1 MTVYTVEKVKSI
13 IKNYHHNITILKEYR
28 RTMKSVGV
36 AQSGIESVMPKAQGG
51 TSDPT
56 GNEAVRLAGDSSY
69 FAELATDIKYLQ
81 DRLDRVPKKY
91 ERTLDLTLSGHSVI
105 DIANLTHRSVR
116 AIYRELN
123 CIAEC
128 IVSQT

>member
-1 MTVYTVEKVKSI
+1 MYTVNKVLDI

-56 GNEAVRLAGDSSY
+56 GNEAVRLAGDTSY

-81 DRLDRVPKKY
+81 DRLDRVPKEY
-91 ERTLDLTLSGHSVI
+91 EAILDLRLTGHTVRE
-105 DIANLTHRSVR
+105 IAFLQHRSYSF
-116 AIYRELN
+116 INKSLN
-123 CIAEC
+123 HIAEC
-128 IVSQT
+128 IVNQT

>member
-1 MTVYTVEKVKSI
+1 MYTVNKVLDI

-56 GNEAVRLAGDSSY
+56 GNEAVRLAGDASY

-81 DRLDRVPKKY
+81 DRLDRVPKEY
-91 ERTLDLTLSGHSVI
+91 EAILDLRLTGHTVRE
-105 DIANLTHRSVR
+105 IAFLQHRSYSH
-116 AIYRELN
+116 INKSLKH
-123 CIAEC
+123 IAEC
-128 IVSQT
+128 IVNQT

>member
-1 MTVYTVEKVKSI
+1 MYTVNKVLDI

-56 GNEAVRLAGDSSY
+56 GNEAVRLAGDASY

-81 DRLDRVPKKY
+81 DRLDRVPKEY
-91 ERTLDLTLSGHSVI
+91 EAILDLRLTGHTVRE
-105 DIANLTHRSVR
+105 IAFLQHRSYSHINKSLKHV
-116 AIYRELN
+116 
-123 CIAEC
+123 AEC
-128 IVSQT
+128 IVNQT

>member
-1 MTVYTVEKVKSI
+1 MTYTVNKVLDI

-81 DRLDRVPKKY
+81 DRLDRVPKEY
-91 ERTLDLTLSGHSVI
+91 ETILDLRLLGHTVRE
-105 DIANLTHRSVR
+105 IAFLQHRSYSY
-116 AIYRELN
+116 INKSLKH
-123 CIAEC
+123 IAEC
-128 IVSQT
+128 IVNQT

>member
-1 MTVYTVEKVKSI
+1 MTYTTQKVLDI
-13 IKNYHHNITILKEYR
+13 IKNYKHYQEAICNHKKEYA
-28 RTMKSVGV
+28 SVGV
-36 AQSGIESVMPKAQGG
+36 AQGGIESVMPKAQGT

-56 GNEAVRLAGDSSY
+56 GNEAIRHVEDITAMSKI
-69 FAELATDIKYLQ
+69 ATDIKYVQ
-81 DRLDRVPKKY
+81 DRLYRVPKKY